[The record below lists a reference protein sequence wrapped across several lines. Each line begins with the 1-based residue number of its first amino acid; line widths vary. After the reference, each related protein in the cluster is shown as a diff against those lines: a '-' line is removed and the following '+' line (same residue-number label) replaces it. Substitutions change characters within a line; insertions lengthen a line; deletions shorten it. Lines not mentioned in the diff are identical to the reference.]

1 MSTYKRATLDDED
14 PLDSISEGDGYPNG
28 FQVGL
33 RVWFFGEKRVF
44 GVLASRGGLQE
55 GFPPGTSLPVGQ
67 SAAWAEP
74 SWLPLPLPFAPSRHL
89 EPAMGEPMGLNPGL
103 AVCNA
108 TAPSF
113 SDGRTPSQWGWGE
126 QLSWQW
132 ELCCHTKGD

>member
-33 RVWFFGEKRVF
+33 CVCFGGEKKGIWGPGKR
-44 GVLASRGGLQE
+44 RGLQE

-67 SAAWAEP
+67 SAVWAEP
-74 SWLPLPLPFAPSRHL
+74 SWLPLPFAPSRHL
-89 EPAMGEPMGLNPGL
+89 EPAMGEPMGLNPGS
-103 AVCNA
+103 AVCN
-108 TAPSF
+108 TPAPSF